1 MKIELAL
8 KEPKNY
14 HNHMA
19 WFLKKRSKKSS
30 FTEAAHCLRSE
41 KKTATSFFK
50 SKLLVKTSW
59 KDPHKN
65 TFSTPGIV
73 IKSNQMIW
81 PIV

>member
-41 KKTATSFFK
+41 KKMQLRFK
-50 SKLLVKTSW
+50 SKLRVKTSW
-59 KDPHKN
+59 EDPH
-65 TFSTPGIV
+65 
-73 IKSNQMIW
+73 
-81 PIV
+81 